1 MMDCEHAAELIS
13 AQLDGELTPAETAM
27 LEAHLEQCPP
37 CRALRR
43 DFQALHQVLLESAA
57 QWQAEP
63 PADLTQRVLERVRE
77 TKTVPFQAQKNRW
90 KQLASLAAVLALVVI
105 GGGAFVLGQGGA
117 SGGRASGGGAG
128 GAGGT
133 ASVSGAG
140 GGGAS
145 GSGAGT
151 SSGSGAS

>member
-77 TKTVPFQAQKNRW
+77 TRRSPSGHKKTAGSSWLLWRRCWRW
-90 KQLASLAAVLALVVI
+90 L
-105 GGGAFVLGQGGA
+105 
-117 SGGRASGGGAG
+117 
-128 GAGGT
+128 
-133 ASVSGAG
+133 
-140 GGGAS
+140 
-145 GSGAGT
+145 
-151 SSGSGAS
+151 